1 MKKVLAIVAIALM
14 LVSCGSSYHACAGV
28 DGGRPSRGCSR

>member
-1 MKKVLAIVAIALM
+1 MKKVLAIIAIAIVLAG
-14 LVSCGSSYHACAGV
+14 CGSQYSACGGA